1 MSNRASAFFKAY
13 NELTLRQKDLGFYEI
28 KDYNKDGSLRKTTGM
43 LPYVIPQKEDGSGII
58 HHRLNHCSTTTG
70 RLSASNPNMQQ
81 LPRESKVKQILRS
94 RYGEQGMI
102 AQCDYSAMEVVMGCV
117 ITGDK
122 KLLSLLE
129 AGTDMHCYRL
139 AFQEGMPYE
148 EVYELCHNPDAPEH
162 KEWKKKRTAIKTFSF
177 AAQYGASA
185 KGLAFASGAS
195 LKDAEKFLAN
205 EEALFPESIKY
216 RDVIAAEVNRTALL
230 EPIRREQSDDG
241 SWRIYRE
248 GYFTAPCGTRY
259 RFRQKPVWR
268 EGKQVM
274 DFKPTEMANYPF
286 QGSGSLLML
295 IATGMAMRA
304 GIADNWMGGK
314 WCLLATVH
322 DCLYIDCADEETAR
336 KAGKLIKNIME
347 AARDRMLQL
356 WPNFGILSDVKFP
369 AECEIGK
376 SFKGEMVIE

>member
-1 MSNRASAFFKAY
+1 MTKLASDFFKAY
-13 NELTLRQKDLGFYEI
+13 KEMTTRQKDLGFYEV
-28 KDYNKDGSLRKTTGM
+28 KEFNKDGSLRKVTGM
-43 LPYVIPQKEDGSGII
+43 LPYVIPTCTDGSGII

-148 EVYELCHNPDAPEH
+148 EVYELCHNPDAPDH
-162 KEWKKKRTAIKTFSF
+162 KEWKKKRTAIKSKSF

-185 KGLAFASGAS
+185 KGLAFATGCT
-195 LKDAEKFLAN
+195 LQEAELFLAN
-205 EEALFPESIKY
+205 EAELFKESVAY
-216 RDVIAAEVNRTALL
+216 RDVIADEVNRTALL

-295 IATGMAMRA
+295 VAMGMILRA
-304 GIADNWMGGK
+304 GLADNWMDGK
-314 WCLLATVH
+314 WCILTTVH
-322 DCLYIDCADEETAR
+322 DSVYADCADEETAN
-336 KAGKLIKNIME
+336 KVGQLIKRCME
-347 AARDRMLQL
+347 GARDRMLQL
-356 WPNFGILSDVKFP
+356 WPDFGILKDVQFP
-369 AECEIGK
+369 AEAGLGK
-376 SFKGEMVIE
+376 SFKEEYTI

>member
-1 MSNRASAFFKAY
+1 MTKLASDFFKAY
-13 NELTLRQKDLGFYEI
+13 KEMTTRQKDLGFYEVRET
-28 KDYNKDGSLRKTTGM
+28 NKDGSLRKVTGM
-43 LPYVIPQKEDGSGII
+43 LPYVIPTSADGSGII

-139 AFQEGMPYE
+139 AFQEGKPYE
-148 EVYELCHNPDAPEH
+148 EVYELCHNPDAPDH

-195 LKDAEKFLAN
+195 LVDAQKFLDN
-205 EEALFPESIKY
+205 ESALFPESIKY
-216 RDVIAAEVNRTALL
+216 RDVIADEVNRTALL
-230 EPIRREQSDDG
+230 EPMRREQSDDG

-259 RFRQKPVWR
+259 RFRQKPVWK

-295 IATGMAMRA
+295 VATGMAMRA
-304 GIADNWMGGK
+304 GVADNWMGGK

-356 WPNFGILSDVKFP
+356 WPNFGILSEVKFP

-376 SFKGEMVIE
+376 SFKGEVVLE

>member
-1 MSNRASAFFKAY
+1 MSNKASSFFKAY
-13 NELTLRQKDLGFYEI
+13 SEMTLREKDLGFYE
-28 KDYNKDGSLRKTTGM
+28 KKEFNKDGSLRKTTGM
-43 LPYVIPQKEDGSGII
+43 LQYVIPMQEDGSGII

-70 RLSASNPNMQQ
+70 RLSASSPNLQQ

-94 RYGEQGMI
+94 RYGDDGMV
-102 AQCDYSAMEVVMGCV
+102 AQADYSAMEVVMGCV

-139 AFQEGMPYE
+139 AFQEGKTYE
-148 EVYELCHNPDAPEH
+148 EVYDLCHNPDAPEH
-162 KEWKKKRTAIKTFSF
+162 KEWKKKRTAVKTYSF
-177 AAQYGASA
+177 ASQYGASA
-185 KGLAFASGAS
+185 KGLAFASGGS
-195 LKDAEKFLAN
+195 VEDAQRFLDN
-205 EEALFPESIKY
+205 EAKLFPESIAY

-230 EPIRREQSDDG
+230 EPIRREQADDG

-259 RFRQKPVWR
+259 RFRQKPMWR

-295 IATGMAMRA
+295 IAMGMIMRA
-304 GIADNWMGGK
+304 GIADNWMQGK
-314 WCLLATVH
+314 WCLLTTTH
-322 DCLYIDCADEETAR
+322 DSVYTDCADEETAH
-336 KAGKLIKNIME
+336 KVGQLIKRCME
-347 AARDRMLQL
+347 GARDRMLAL
-356 WPNFGILSDVKFP
+356 WPEFGILRDVQFP
-369 AECEIGK
+369 AEASLGK
-376 SFKGEMVIE
+376 SFKEEYVI

>member
-1 MSNRASAFFKAY
+1 MSNKASAFFKAY
-13 NELTLRQKDLGFYEI
+13 SEMTLRQKDLGFYEV
-28 KDYNKDGSLRKTTGM
+28 KEYNKDGSLRKTTGM
-43 LPYVIPQKEDGSGII
+43 LPYVIPTCADGSGII

-148 EVYELCHNPDAPEH
+148 EVYELCHNPDAPDH

-230 EPIRREQSDDG
+230 EPMRREQSDDG

-248 GYFTAPCGTRY
+248 GYFTTPCGTRY

>member
-1 MSNRASAFFKAY
+1 MSNKASAFFKAY
-13 NELTLRQKDLGFYEI
+13 SEMTLRQKDLGFYEV
-28 KDYNKDGSLRKTTGM
+28 KEYNKDGSLRKTTGM
-43 LPYVIPQKEDGSGII
+43 LPYVIPTCADGSGII

-148 EVYELCHNPDAPEH
+148 EVYELCHNPDAPNH
-162 KEWKKKRTAIKTFSF
+162 KEWKRKRTAIKSKSF

-185 KGLAFASGAS
+185 KGLAFATGCT
-195 LKDAEKFLAN
+195 LKEAEEFLAN
-205 EEALFPESIKY
+205 EAELFKESVAY

-295 IATGMAMRA
+295 IAMGMILRA
-304 GIADNWMGGK
+304 GLATNWGNGS

-322 DCLYIDCADEETAR
+322 DSCYIDAKDEETAIYC
-336 KAGKLIKNIME
+336 AKLLKQCME
-347 AARDRMLQL
+347 GARDRMLQL
-356 WPNFGILSDVKFP
+356 WPDFGILRDVQFP
-369 AECEIGK
+369 AAGGIGQ
-376 SFKGEMVIE
+376 SFKEEREIV

>member
-1 MSNRASAFFKAY
+1 MSNKASEFFKAY
-13 NELTLRQKDLGFYEI
+13 SEMTLREKDLGFYE
-28 KDYNKDGSLRKTTGM
+28 KREFNKDGSLRKTTGT
-43 LPYVIPQKEDGSGII
+43 LQYVIPDRPDGSGVV

-81 LPRESKVKQILRS
+81 VPRDSKVKEMFRS
-94 RYGEQGMI
+94 HYGPDGWI

-117 ITGDK
+117 LTGDK

-129 AGTDMHCYRL
+129 SGTDMHCYRL

-148 EVYELCHNPDAPEH
+148 EVYELCHNPDAPNP

-295 IATGMAMRA
+295 IAMGMIMRA
-304 GIADNWMGGK
+304 GLACNWMDGK
-314 WCLLATVH
+314 FKLMNTVH
-322 DCLYIDCADEETAR
+322 DAAYLSCADEETAKEAAALLKR
-336 KAGKLIKNIME
+336 CME
-347 AARDRMLQL
+347 GARDRMLAL
-356 WPNFGILSDVKFP
+356 WPDFGILKDVQFP
-369 AECEIGK
+369 AEGGVGK
-376 SFKGEMVIE
+376 SLKEEYTI